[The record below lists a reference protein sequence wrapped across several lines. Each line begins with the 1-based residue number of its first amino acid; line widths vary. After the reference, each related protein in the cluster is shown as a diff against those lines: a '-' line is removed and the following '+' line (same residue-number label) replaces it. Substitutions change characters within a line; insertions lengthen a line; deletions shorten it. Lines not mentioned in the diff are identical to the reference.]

1 MTLFSRRRFRC
12 FPDWLKLVATSRAK
26 TNVVDAFGDAAIL
39 RLDCADARN
48 RRDILML
55 INRLLAPTARGGA
68 TRRRHL
74 RCPQPRGAL
83 LDIIDAKAEGNA
95 LCATQLALAVRRSGM
110 DAASIAT
117 LPRGLSAL
125 FLAILQRRFD
135 PQGADW
141 TIVRELLE
149 MILATRAA
157 LPVELAAKAGGD
169 RVQYATRRAVES
181 ISDLLNVHDDEVRLF
196 HQTLV
201 DFLRQPDTP
210 FFSKGSF
217 DERGNKVR

>member
-1 MTLFSRRRFRC
+1 
-12 FPDWLKLVATSRAK
+12 
-26 TNVVDAFGDAAIL
+26 
-39 RLDCADARN
+39 
-48 RRDILML
+48 
-55 INRLLAPTARGGA
+55 
-68 TRRRHL
+68 
-74 RCPQPRGAL
+74 
-83 LDIIDAKAEGNA
+83 
-95 LCATQLALAVRRSGM
+95 M

-169 RVQYATRRAVES
+169 RAQYATRRAVES